1 VTAHQPKKSHPW
13 RKQAPRWSHNVQHIR
28 LAFPPFL
35 DETHHQKL
43 VALHA
48 DLIELLA
55 KHDLPTEP
63 SYIGFYRANAD
74 WDNTETTMRGA
85 NSDGVDNAP

>member
-1 VTAHQPKKSHPW
+1 
-13 RKQAPRWSHNVQHIR
+13 
-28 LAFPPFL
+28 
-35 DETHHQKL
+35 
-43 VALHA
+43 
-48 DLIELLA
+48 LLA

-74 WDNTETTMRGA
+74 WDNTETTMRGT